1 MIYIIVS
8 MLAGITIVL
17 NRIVN
22 YKLAEKIGVF
32 QSTLFNY
39 IVGLVLTFGL
49 VLIFEN
55 SLLPSGSSLSTLP
68 WWAYF
73 GGMLGVIV
81 VALSSFLTPKISSFY
96 MTLFIFIAQLFAGGL
111 IDFLI
116 KQEISPGKMVGG
128 LIVFLGLAYNLMVDK
143 NEAASKS

>member
-8 MLAGITIVL
+8 ILAGITIVL

-39 IVGLVLTFGL
+39 IVGLVLAFGL

-55 SLLPSGSSLSTLP
+55 SLLPSGSTFSALP

-116 KQEISPGKMVGG
+116 KHEISPGKMVGG
-128 LIVFLGLAYNLMVDK
+128 LIVFLGLAYNLFIDK
-143 NEAASKS
+143 NEAASKN

>member
-1 MIYIIVS
+1 MIFIIVS

-22 YKLAEKIGVF
+22 FKLAEKIGVF

-39 IVGLVLTFGL
+39 IVGFVLTLFL
-49 VLIFEN
+49 MLILEKK
-55 SLLPSGSSLSTLP
+55 LLPNDFAFSTLP
-68 WWAYF
+68 WWAYL

-81 VALSSFLTPKISSFY
+81 VALSSILTPKISSFY

-111 IDFLI
+111 IDFII
-116 KQEISPGKMVGG
+116 KHEISPGKMIGG
-128 LIVFLGLAYNLMVDK
+128 LIVFLGLTYNLIIDK
-143 NEAASKS
+143 NEAATKS